1 MLNLPQM
8 GNVTKVTLRR
18 KRDGGG
24 DYVIRAY
31 SADGKRLPD
40 CDYFTDD
47 WDDAQSTY
55 AAMCS
60 ALDLCNDYSI

>member
-1 MLNLPQM
+1 MLNLPNM
-8 GNVTKVTLRR
+8 GDVTRVTIRR
-18 KRDGGG
+18 RRDEFREF
-24 DYVIRAY
+24 VIRAY
-31 SADGKRLPD
+31 AADGSRLPD